1 MAAVLP
7 RNLALIVQ
15 RLSNF
20 NRTTIR
26 VRAQSNDT
34 ASAGQTISFR
44 LPTNTLIDLHN
55 LQLTGRVRAWY
66 KGQGDKYFSAL
77 MPRHTNQMFERIDVV
92 VNGQVITGNNTD
104 YAALDHLMRMNKEE
118 GFSGSDTTSRPGAW
132 LTDGSIIPRHKRDP
146 ISGASNA
153 PVDTAAGIEAVPFAC
168 NQFLGFLG
176 GDYVRFIDT
185 AVLGPV
191 EIRFRLHAP
200 SILGVHPNSNVGKDA
215 VAASDHGFEVSDL
228 YMMLDTVSFSDDF
241 YRAILAKRLMEG
253 GIIQIPYMNY
263 FSVNKTV
270 SAQGSEHLT
279 FNIASQSIDYLLATF
294 RSSNYNSSSKIA
306 VYGGLSS
313 RGAAG
318 AVQDTMNSAY
328 LTCRGSTTAELQFM
342 VNNML
347 APTWPASFTDQY
359 LLTRAAF
366 DHTKTHKCVGRVR
379 TEGDYLDR
387 AYSFVQCF
395 KHHVGHDSG
404 DMIISGLDTRGASSN
419 MALLVKGMGPAS
431 SDATVGWNATV
442 FALCTST
449 LEISAGQNIVTIF

>member
-66 KGQGDKYFSAL
+66 KGTDGYYGAQL
-77 MPRHTNQMFERIDVV
+77 PRHTNQMFERIDVV

-118 GFSGSDTTSRPGAW
+118 GFSGSDITSRPGAW
-132 LTDGSIIPRHKRDP
+132 LTDGAYITRGTARVMAAT
-146 ISGASNA
+146 ASA
-153 PVDTAAGIEAVPFAC
+153 VAAVPFAC

-200 SILGVHPNSNVGKDA
+200 SILSVHPNNAVGKEPA
-215 VAASDHGFEVSDL
+215 AASDHGFEVSDL

-253 GIIQIPYMNY
+253 GIIQIPYLNY

-294 RSSNYNSSSKIA
+294 RHNNYNSTSKIA
-306 VYGGLSS
+306 VYGGLSN
-313 RGAAG
+313 RGAG
-318 AVQDTMNSAY
+318 GVVTDTMNTSY
-328 LTCRGSTTAELQFM
+328 LTCRGSTSAELQFM

-347 APTWPASFTDQY
+347 APTWPASFTDQF

-366 DHTKTHKCVGRVR
+366 DNVKTHKCVGRVR
-379 TEGDYLDR
+379 GEDDYLYN

-419 MALLVKGMGPAS
+419 MALLVKGMGAAS
-431 SDATVGWNATV
+431 GDASVGWNATV